1 MGWSVPQAAPCEKP
15 HRWSPWICVC
25 IFAVVYF
32 SALVWVV
39 FDTPSTGLYSLASG
53 HYLLLTGFTV
63 VAILSGLTGY
73 LLPLEIQSLMYFD
86 WTHWQANTHA
96 VWQKWTHQHLC
107 IVEAKNFSPDAELL
121 FRLAGLE
128 PADHDVSAQETVGI
142 NIPTGGI
149 LVPGIFRFE
158 ALSRF
163 LLMEMIPAM
172 QGMSDHKVLSLVVQ
186 TSRLLSEEHAKCL
199 EKIWQSLPLTSQLDL
214 HLLPAELPFE
224 GWNNPLINTQNPVL
238 ILAFHYREPDD
249 KLPEIATSLLLS
261 PARLLKP
268 DAHSSLPQLFRAMP
282 LNLKKL
288 PEDLQELRDM
298 AQQPAD
304 SLRLVWFSGLTESLR
319 QKLNAVVHDLKLPL
333 RQDAPMAGQ
342 LDFDKGC
349 GNYGPLAGW
358 LMVGAAADMVTRGQ
372 GSQWV
377 LTAAEDAAWAIAV
390 GTKVPVKS
398 DYHSQLPNDTYPA
411 GCLVASLLFNLV
423 LFWFLGHVFPDWLF
437 SFWGAVSVILTLF
450 VTMIGS
456 VFALRLLINRLLE
469 PHFIRSAQREK

>member
-1 MGWSVPQAAPCEKP
+1 MSWSVPQASLPQKP
-15 HRWSPWICVC
+15 MSWSPWVCVF
-25 IFAVVYF
+25 IFLLAF
-32 SALVWVV
+32 ALALVWVV
-39 FDTPSTGLYSLASG
+39 LDTPSTGLYSLSSG
-53 HYLLLTGFTV
+53 HYLPLTGFTLV
-63 VAILSGLTGY
+63 GILACLSFY
-73 LLPLEIQSLMYFD
+73 LLSWEVGALIYYS
-86 WTHWQANTHA
+86 WTHWQANTNA
-96 VWQKWTHQHLC
+96 AWQNWAHQHLY
-107 IVEAKNFSPDAELL
+107 IVESVSFTTEADLFPRVAGLSRPEDDENDLAVLL
-121 FRLAGLE
+121 FPDE
-128 PADHDVSAQETVGI
+128 DV
-142 NIPTGGI
+142 P
-149 LVPGIFRFE
+149 PGIYRFE
-158 ALSRF
+158 TLCRHIFASFETAMKALNLPKQGAFNLYLQTQTAITETHILYLEELWQTLYPEYQLQIKPVDAGAS
-163 LLMEMIPAM
+163 LEAWGSCLNAHMPSIIIAM
-172 QGMSDHKVLSLVVQ
+172 HYYDGVD
-186 TSRLLSEEHAKCL
+186 E
-199 EKIWQSLPLTSQLDL
+199 
-214 HLLPAELPFE
+214 
-224 GWNNPLINTQNPVL
+224 NPI
-238 ILAFHYREPDD
+238 
-249 KLPEIATSLLLS
+249 PEIATGLLLS

-390 GTKVPVKS
+390 GTKAPVKS

-437 SFWGAVSVILTLF
+437 SFWGVVSVILTLF